1 MLPSSP
7 GLPAAALLLVL
18 LATACSPQVFR
29 DDIGRFKTGVDQAT
43 GAFDGLRRGNQQLAI
58 ARLNDRLSRQGAKI
72 GVVDDDACAET
83 TFDKLQADSR
93 CLAEW
98 ASFRAGRGAAPSCAE
113 PARDAGGGPGF
124 YDLAAVSAAEARA
137 CELGVVSAGA
147 ARSGSLAVV
156 APLANIARLNDGL
169 RAYAAAL
176 AAIADG
182 KDEQALQSAV
192 GDARNALVKAANE
205 VKALSNDSSPEFAA
219 VGPLSDLVGEA
230 LFVALEEH
238 RYLVLR
244 RVVGEADPI
253 IDRSAKIISRSA
265 MPLLLPKLRADGT
278 TLRKAVEAFN
288 NNPTGDDWLAALA
301 KAQKARDAY
310 LTDYDA
316 SPTVALA
323 AMADAHHAL
332 KLALDDPKREI
343 EPLKTAIV
351 DFATK
356 AKAAHDVFATD

>member
-1 MLPSSP
+1 MLPSSSS
-7 GLPAAALLLVL
+7 LPAALLLSAL
-18 LATACSPQVFR
+18 LAAACSPQVFK
-29 DDIGRFKTGVDQAT
+29 DDIARFKTGVDQSTA
-43 GAFDGLRRGNQQLAI
+43 AFDGLRRGNQQLAV
-58 ARLNDRLSRQGAKI
+58 ARLNDRLSRQGVHI

-98 ASFRAGRGAAPSCAE
+98 ASFRAGRGAAPSCSE
-113 PARDAGGGPGF
+113 PARDASGGPDF
-124 YDLAAVSAAEARA
+124 YDLAAVGAAETRA
-137 CELGVVSAGA
+137 CELGVVSEGA

-156 APLANIARLNDGL
+156 APLANVARLNDGL

-176 AAIADG
+176 ASIADG
-182 KDEQALQSAV
+182 KDEQALQSATA
-192 GDARNALVKAANE
+192 DARNALTKAANE
-205 VKALSNDSSPEFAA
+205 IKSLSGADSTGFAA

-244 RVVGEADPI
+244 RVVGTADPI
-253 IDRSAKIISRSA
+253 IDRSARIISRSA
-265 MPLLLPKLRADGT
+265 MPLLLPKLREDGT
-278 TLRKAVEAFN
+278 TLRKAIETFN
-288 NNPTGDDWLAALA
+288 NNPAGADWITALA
-301 KAQKARDAY
+301 KAQKAQAAY
-310 LTDYDA
+310 LADYDA

-356 AKAAHDVFATD
+356 AKAAHDVFAD